1 MKLRACSR
9 PIAAPLGDRTAMGRL
24 AELPPYRH
32 SASDRALFTAALRAS
47 AAVHMRRCPEFAGLW
62 KAEGFRPADLR
73 SWRDTARMPHIVV
86 AAFKERGLVSAAKK
100 EAVLEMTS
108 SGTSGQRSRI
118 VFDRPSLLRLQR
130 QAWQV
135 FNGMGLAAGET
146 VTDYLCFTYDP
157 AVAKNVGTA
166 FSDES
171 ITGLTLRGEVFY
183 ALRWDAGKKDFY
195 FDLEGSVAALER
207 FERSG
212 RPARLVGFPAHAMA
226 VCEEFARRHG
236 RAARLHP
243 GSRVITGGGWK
254 DKQDRAVD
262 KSEMRGRLA
271 RALGL
276 PAEHVRDLFGMV
288 EHGVPYVDCRLGNF
302 HIPVYSRVIARHPAT
317 LRALPCGETGLL
329 QFIAPYL
336 TSYPSISLL
345 SSDRG
350 WIEKK
355 CPCGLGGEV
364 LHIAGRAGVTR
375 MKGCAVSA
383 ASTL

>member
-1 MKLRACSR
+1 MKLREYAR
-9 PIAAPLGDRTAMGRL
+9 PQAGPLGDRTPMGRL

-32 SASDRALFTAALRAS
+32 SPADRAAFAAALRAS
-47 AAVHMRRCPEFAGLW
+47 AAVHLRRCPAFAGLW
-62 KAEGFRPADLR
+62 RAEGFRPSDIRSYAD
-73 SWRDTARMPHIVV
+73 SARLPQIVV
-86 AAFKERGLVSAAKK
+86 AAFKERDLVSATRR
-100 EAVLEMTS
+100 ETVLEMTS

-118 VFDRPSLLRLQR
+118 VFDRASVLRMQR

-135 FNGMGLAAGET
+135 FNGMGLAAAGT

-183 ALRWDAGKKDFY
+183 ALRWSREKKDFY
-195 FDLEGSVAALER
+195 FDTEGAVAALER

-236 RAARLHP
+236 RPARLHP
-243 GSRVITGGGWK
+243 ASRVITGGGWK

-262 KSEMRGRLA
+262 KGEMRARLA
-271 RALGL
+271 GALGL
-276 PAEHVRDLFGMV
+276 PASHVRDLFGMV

-317 LRALPCGETGLL
+317 LAPLPHGETGLL

-350 WIEKK
+350 RVERG

-364 LHIAGRAGVTR
+364 LHIAGRAGVTK

-383 ASTL
+383 SSTL